1 MIQTPLILTNNGK
14 GLRMSCAAVSSRA
27 ALVGT
32 GDSLCISNLNGFA
45 IYVVLGG
52 STIEADLTGFP
63 ILPGTKEDNIVLDA
77 EKHAAFYANP
87 YIAVICESGLSGY
100 LSVHRVSR

>member
-14 GLRMSCAAVSSRA
+14 GLRMSCTAVSSRA

-32 GDSLCISNLNGFA
+32 GDSLCITNPNSFE
-45 IYVVLGG
+45 IYIALGG

-63 ILPGTKEDNIVLDA
+63 ILRLTKEDNIVLDP
-77 EKHAAFYANP
+77 EKHAAFYATP